1 MDKFF
6 ERLNLYDI
14 LAMFI
19 PGSIV
24 LMGLGMFDGICGW
37 ANDLSFMQYVGM
49 DGHAFWTTTAII
61 LFFVVAYMIGIIIQS
76 LNVYLWCWAKHT
88 NNWFVKRYIKKKI
101 ETDPVREEL
110 HALVDHAKNKDNKLG
125 IYYEAYN
132 YAIVFHPYTAVL
144 TVEKQVAMLRNM
156 ILAIIPLCFALFP
169 FTWYLDL
176 AYWFGIAFL
185 LSLVIFARMSKA
197 VTLVFEEYEAVK
209 QLKLDKINLN

>member
-24 LMGLGMFDGICGW
+24 LMGLGMFDGICEW

-49 DGHAFWTTTAII
+49 EGHAFWTTTAII

-76 LNVYLWCWAKHT
+76 LNVYLWSWAEHT

-101 ETDPVREEL
+101 DTDPDRGEL
-110 HALVDHAKNKDNKLG
+110 QELVKPAKNKDNILG
-125 IYYEAYN
+125 VYYEAYN
-132 YAIVFHPYTAVL
+132 YAIVFHPHTAVL
-144 TVEKQVAMLRNM
+144 TIEKQVAMLRNM
-156 ILAIIPLCFALFP
+156 ILAIVPFCLTLFP
-169 FTWYLDL
+169 FAWYWNL
-176 AYWFGIAFL
+176 ACWFGIALL
-185 LSLVIFARMSKA
+185 LSLVIFARMSKE

-209 QLKLDKINLN
+209 QLKLDENK